1 MKNKFFLLIIVVAFL
16 GALVFGLVSR
26 TSYTNLTEEE
36 NYLDHMKVAE
46 IPENICISTC
56 ESLQQTLPN
65 APVILR
71 VSPVDDLE
79 HHFGVSQQKVVIKQV
94 FAGSNIDVGDEI
106 FITSY
111 RWRVIINERINALER
126 GFVNIL
132 KNNSDYLIF
141 LSNYAGLVS
150 DDVPVYYLYGESY
163 ISPIFCYDDIPNVI
177 VTPLG
182 ESTYVPYKQVMSN
195 EFFATTE
202 ASLKV
207 WCDLKQRMLI
217 DYPIQ

>member
-1 MKNKFFLLIIVVAFL
+1 MKNKFFLSIIVVAFL
-16 GALVFGLVSR
+16 GALVFGLVYR

-65 APVILR
+65 APIILR
-71 VSPVDDLE
+71 VTPVNDLE
-79 HHFGVSQQKVVIKQV
+79 HHFGVSQQKVAIKQV
-94 FAGSNIDVGDEI
+94 FAGSNLNVGDEI

-111 RWRVIINERINALER
+111 RWRVIINERINTLER
-126 GFVNIL
+126 GFINIL
-132 KNNSDYLIF
+132 KDNSDYLVF
-141 LSNYAGLVS
+141 LSDYSGLIS

-163 ISPIFCYDDIPNVI
+163 ISPVFCYDDIPNVI

-182 ESTYVPYKQVMSN
+182 ESTYVPYKQVMNN

-202 ASLKV
+202 ESLKI
-207 WCDLKQRMLI
+207 WHDLKQGMLNT
-217 DYPIQ
+217 YPAQ

>member
-46 IPENICISTC
+46 IPENICVSTC

-71 VSPVDDLE
+71 VTPVDDLE

-94 FAGSNIDVGDEI
+94 FAGGNIDIGDEI
-106 FITSY
+106 FVTSY

-132 KNNSDYLIF
+132 QNNSDYLVF

-177 VTPLG
+177 VNPLG
-182 ESTYVPYKQVMSN
+182 ESTYVPYKQVMNN

-202 ASLKV
+202 TSLKV
-207 WCDLKQRMLI
+207 WYNLKQEILNAF
-217 DYPIQ
+217 PIQ